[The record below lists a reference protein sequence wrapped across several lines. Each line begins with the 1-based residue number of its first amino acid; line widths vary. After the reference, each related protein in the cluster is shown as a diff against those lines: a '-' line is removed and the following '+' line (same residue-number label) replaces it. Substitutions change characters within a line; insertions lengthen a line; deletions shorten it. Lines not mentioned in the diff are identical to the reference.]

1 MRTSCPKARA
11 SPARRC
17 PSASPSRARCLRAA
31 HSRRYGSLV
40 HAPCPKPRA
49 RRRQPI
55 LLRKSWSLNYDPG
68 PELTDPAA
76 RIAEELHPRRILA
89 EARRAPGQLHTAEAA
104 LGMRHDDGEA
114 AIGGGGGGGAPPRA
128 PSGVGE
134 DPRPPRPPFYHKQ
147 AQQSRGPPE
156 PGPG

>member
-1 MRTSCPKARA
+1 MRTSCPRARA

-114 AIGGGGGGGAPPRA
+114 AIGGGEGGGALPRA
-128 PSGVGE
+128 APVVGGDPCRLSPLFYIKPSYQIARARE
-134 DPRPPRPPFYHKQ
+134 
-147 AQQSRGPPE
+147 
-156 PGPG
+156 